1 MNYNILTCA
10 AKNSSSQDQVVK
22 KDIHFHLKLKL
33 TILQLFDVKI
43 GAILQKVMVY
53 TSKYD

>member
-1 MNYNILTCA
+1 MNYNILTSA

-33 TILQLFDVKI
+33 TIIAVIRCEDRSNITESDGLYFQI
-43 GAILQKVMVY
+43 
-53 TSKYD
+53 